1 MKTERIELLAPAGSM
16 ESVIAAINKGA
27 DAVYLGGDKFS
38 ARAGATNFDD
48 KKIEEAIDYCHS
60 YGVPLHITLNTLI
73 KENEFNEAIDY
84 VGFLYKIGADALIIQ
99 DTGIVNVIRE
109 KYPDLEIH
117 ASTQLSI
124 HNGEGALF
132 FEENGFKRIVLSR
145 ELSLSEIEHISKD
158 LGVETEVFGHGA
170 LCVSYSGQCLIS
182 SVIGGRS
189 GNRGRCAQ
197 SCRLPFTLIREK
209 DGKET
214 SGYLLSPKDV
224 CNVEH
229 MDDLI
234 RAGVSSLKIE
244 GRLKKPEYVAG
255 VIESYRGAIDDVY
268 AKQHNS
274 KLNKERKQTLL
285 KLFNREGFSNAYLY
299 KHTGKDMMAFKT
311 PKNTGVYIGKVN
323 SNGEVVLEDNLSLKD
338 GVRFGDDGFITT
350 KIILNGNEVK
360 EAKKGDKVKIL
371 PSKYKANDSLY
382 KMSDT
387 KLMNELKVAYEK
399 MYGRKIELSAK
410 VRFKVGM
417 PFKIEVEYNGKKY
430 IKEGEK
436 VQFAENSPLDMKR
449 VEKNIE
455 KSGEIPYKINN
466 VEFTDFEDGFMP
478 MSAINNLRRDLLEE
492 IKEHEIKKY
501 KNVIEKKEKEEYVVK
516 EKNLPKYMVCVLTP
530 AQVKAA
536 MDAKVPAIVIDMFG
550 KNQTFIKRNIFSELE
565 GYEGEVYL
573 NAPTIIKEEFET
585 IAKTINSL
593 KDKID
598 GLVTNNT
605 GIIRRFKDEMK
616 IIGGYKLNIFNSSAL
631 EFYNKHIEGA
641 ALSIELNRKEIRNL
655 LKKGGEGAQFFL
667 YGKPE
672 SMVCEYCPIGSTFGG
687 KTTKREC
694 SDQCVTSTFKMRDR
708 MNEEFVVTTDIFCR
722 SHIHHPVP
730 VNLSEA
736 KDELEE
742 MGIKSFRLDFID
754 EDYDTT
760 LKVLK
765 AVMSGRAI
773 EVDKFT
779 KAQYRKGVL

>member
-1 MKTERIELLAPAGSM
+1 MNRERIELLAPAGSM
-16 ESVIAAINKGA
+16 ESVIAAVNKGA
-27 DAVYLGGDKFS
+27 DAVYLGGNRFS
-38 ARAGATNFDD
+38 ARAAATEFDD

-60 YGVPLHITLNTLI
+60 YGIPVHITLNTLI
-73 KENEFNEAIDY
+73 KESEFNEAIDY
-84 VGFLYKIGADALIIQ
+84 VGFLHKIGADALIIQ

-145 ELSLSEIEHISKD
+145 ELSLNEIEHISKD

-224 CNVEH
+224 CNVEN
-229 MDDLI
+229 MGDLI
-234 RAGVSSLKIE
+234 KAGVSSLKIE

-268 AKQHNS
+268 NKQQNS
-274 KLNKERKQTLL
+274 KLNKERKERLL
-285 KLFNREGFSNAYLY
+285 KLFNREGFSSAYLY

-323 SNGEVVLEDNLSLKD
+323 SNGEVVLEDNLSVKD
-338 GVRFGDDGFITT
+338 GIRIGDDGFVTS

-360 EAKKGDKVKIL
+360 EAKKGDKVKIF
-371 PSKYKANDSLY
+371 PKKYKTNDALY

-387 KLMNELKVAYEK
+387 KLMSELKVSYEK
-399 MYGRKIELSAK
+399 LYGRKIELAAK

-417 PFKIEVEYNGKKY
+417 PFKIELEYNGKKY
-430 IKEGEK
+430 SKEGEK
-436 VQFAENSPLDMKR
+436 VQFAENSPLDMGR
-449 VEKNIE
+449 VEKNIS
-455 KSGEIPYKINN
+455 KSGEIPYKITQI
-466 VEFTDFEDGFMP
+466 EFTDFEDGFMP
-478 MSAINNLRRDLLEE
+478 MAAINNLRRELLEE
-492 IKEHEIKKY
+492 IKEYEIQKHKH
-501 KNVIEKKEKEEYVVK
+501 VIEKREKKEYVTG
-516 EKNLPKYMVCVLTP
+516 ERDLPKYMAFVLMP
-530 AQVKAA
+530 EQVKAA
-536 MDAKVPAIVIDMFG
+536 KDAKVPAIVVDIFG
-550 KNQTFIKRNIFSELE
+550 KNQGFIKRNVFNELE
-565 GYEGEVYL
+565 GFEGEVYL
-573 NAPTIIKEEFET
+573 NVPTIIKEEFEI
-585 IAKTINSL
+585 IAKTIESL
-593 KDKID
+593 SDKID
-598 GLVTNNT
+598 GIVTNNT
-605 GIIRRFKDEMK
+605 GIIRRFKDKIK
-616 IIGGYKLNIFNSSAL
+616 IIGGYKLNIFNSYAL
-631 EFYNKHIEGA
+631 EFYNKNIEGA
-641 ALSIELNRKEIRNL
+641 ALSIELNRKEIRSL
-655 LKKGGEGAQFFL
+655 LKRGAEGAQFFL

-672 SMVCEYCPIGSTFGG
+672 SMVSEYCPIGSTFGG

-694 SDQCVTSTFKMRDR
+694 SDQCITSTFRMRDR

-736 KDELEE
+736 KEELEE

-754 EDYDTT
+754 EDYETT
-760 LKVLK
+760 FKVLD
-765 AVMSGRAI
+765 AVMKDKPI

-779 KAQYRKGVL
+779 KAQYRRGVL